1 MKKQSLVKGTL
12 ILGAAGIFAKFL
24 GVFFRIPLVMLIGD
38 EGVGYYQMSYP
49 LYMFIVAA
57 ATGIPVAVS
66 KLVSERNAVGDI
78 EGGFQVLKEALKLM
92 AFLGTGISLVLLLF
106 GRHIVEILQWDDKA
120 YLSLLGISLA
130 PMLVYIMDAY
140 RGFFQGQ
147 QNMNDTAVSQIIEQA
162 GRVICGVGLA
172 VFLYPMGIE
181 YSAAGAAF
189 GAVVGGAL
197 GNIYLILRYIAFK
210 KTFKVLRIMGSAAIM
225 NKLIKI
231 AVPVSLGAAASSVVT
246 LIDSALVPQKLLQ
259 GGFTQSEA
267 TILFGQMT
275 GKASVLINIPL
286 TLSMALSAA
295 IIPIIA
301 EAHSLNNRQE
311 LQSKVNTAL
320 MLSASIALPCT
331 LGMYFLARPIL
342 DLVFLGNVEGYLILK
357 YQAISLPFIIIAQAT
372 TSILQASG
380 HYIRPV
386 LNLLIACAVKI
397 LLTIFLVPLNN
408 INIYGA
414 VIASIVAYITVAF
427 LNTIDVKR
435 KLKITVDFYKLFIRP
450 AYASVIMIAA
460 VVFSYGKL
468 LRLDVSSRISCIA
481 SIFIGIIVY
490 GMFIMVFGVI
500 EYGYLV
506 NKVNNRRG
514 AKYP

>member
-1 MKKQSLVKGTL
+1 MKKQSLVKGTI

-24 GVFFRIPLVMLIGD
+24 GIFFRIPLVMLIGD

-49 LYMFIVAA
+49 LYMFIVSA

-66 KLVSERNAVGDI
+66 KLVSERNAANDI
-78 EGGFQVLKEALKLM
+78 EGSFQVLKEALKLM
-92 AFLGTGISLVLLLF
+92 AFLGTGISLCLIIF
-106 GRHIVEILQWDDKA
+106 GKPIVEFLKWDDKA
-120 YLSLLGISLA
+120 YLSLLGVAMA
-130 PMLVYIMDAY
+130 PMLIYIMDAF

-147 QNMNDTAVSQIIEQA
+147 QNMNSTAVSQIIEQA
-162 GRVICGVGLA
+162 GRVVCGVGLA
-172 VFLYPMGIE
+172 IFLYPKGIE

-189 GAVVGGAL
+189 GAVVGGVL
-197 GNIYLILRYIAFK
+197 GNIYLILNYISFK
-210 KTFKVLRIMGSAAIM
+210 KILNGLRIRGSAAVL

-231 AVPVSLGAAASSVVT
+231 AVPVSLGAAASSIVT

-259 GGFTQSEA
+259 GGFTQSQA
-267 TILFGQMT
+267 TVLFGQMT

-301 EAHSLNNRQE
+301 ESYSLNDKKE
-311 LQSKVNTAL
+311 LQNKVNTAL
-320 MLSASIALPCT
+320 MLSAAIALPCT

-342 DLVFLGNVEGYLILK
+342 DLVFLGNTDGYLILK
-357 YQAISLPFIIIAQAT
+357 YQAISIPFIVIAQAT

-386 LNLLIACAVKI
+386 INLLIACAVKV
-397 LLTIFLVPLNN
+397 LLTIYLVPINN

-414 VIASIVAYITVAF
+414 VIASIIAYVTVAT
-427 LNTIDVKR
+427 LNIVDVKR
-435 KLKITVDFYKLFIRP
+435 KLKVTMDFYKLFIRP
-450 AYASVIMIAA
+450 SYASVVMIAS
-460 VVFSYGKL
+460 VLFVYGRL
-468 LRLDVSSRISCIA
+468 LTLDVSARISCIA

-490 GMFIMVFGVI
+490 GIFIMIFGVI

-506 NKVNNRRG
+506 NKINNRKR
-514 AKYP
+514 